1 MSRTRKSMISTVHAI
16 FCGLQ
21 EHIKEILRDLPDTA
35 LPQLQDGLLVAH
47 QKLSE
52 YYYRL
57 NHHTI
62 PGLWVSIVIH
72 LIWIKFADFHYYSV
86 LDPCIMYEGLK
97 EDFENERDLL
107 THLEASKKKLTRK
120 NILIILNH
128 LIPVP
133 QDPRVC
139 HPPVLPFLVLH
150 KK

>member
-1 MSRTRKSMISTVHAI
+1 MISTVHAI

-62 PGLWVSIVIH
+62 PGL
-72 LIWIKFADFHYYSV
+72 
-86 LDPCIMYEGLK
+86 
-97 EDFENERDLL
+97 
-107 THLEASKKKLTRK
+107 
-120 NILIILNH
+120 
-128 LIPVP
+128 
-133 QDPRVC
+133 
-139 HPPVLPFLVLH
+139 
-150 KK
+150 